1 VLDGRSEG
9 NVGKAR
15 KTVPVFVFDQST
27 NQVRVREI
35 VVGDL
40 RGNMLEVYSGLQP
53 GDQVV
58 SAGVPFL
65 RDQMKVEL
73 WEPDEG
79 LKGG

>member
-1 VLDGRSEG
+1 MDGGSANEG
-9 NVGKAR
+9 NAR

-27 NQVRVREI
+27 SQVRVRQI

-40 RGNMLEVYSGLQP
+40 RGNMLEVHSGLQP
-53 GDQVV
+53 GDKVV

-73 WEPDEG
+73 WMPDKG
-79 LKGG
+79 LRDG